1 VTPERWRQVTDIFH
15 AARGRA
21 PQAQEQFLRQACG
34 TDAMLR
40 AEVDALL
47 AGDADANTAHV
58 HAALTPSRHLE
69 PGTTLGPYRIDALV
83 GTGGMGEVYR
93 AYDARLQRDVAIK
106 LLPPEFLTDPERLR
120 RFEQEARA
128 AAALNHPNILSVHD
142 IGTHEGV
149 PYFVSELLTGE
160 TLRARIGRG
169 PLSIEQVVDYG
180 SQIARGLAAAHERGI
195 VHRDV
200 KPENLFLTADGRV
213 KVLDFGIAKAGSPSG
228 ANANLPTVTSAGLT
242 NPGFIVGT
250 VPYMSPEQVRGA
262 PTDHRSDIFAV
273 GAVLFEML
281 TGRQAFDAPSVNE
294 RMSAVLTR
302 DPVTHAETTGTAR
315 PDVPPALMQIVRHCL
330 EKDSKAR
337 FQSASDIVFGLGVLS
352 GVPARGSSS
361 AASRSS
367 RIWAL
372 AGIAAVILF
381 AVALLLWRREDP
393 AVGVAPTTGGSKSI
407 AALPLANLSANPQ
420 DEYFTDGITD
430 SLITGLARAPGL
442 SVIARTAV
450 FRYKDQKIDPR
461 TAGRELGVQYVV
473 DGSVQ
478 RADRRVRVNVRLVD
492 VATGYNVWAEPFDA
506 DVKDVFVI
514 QDTISRRILDALQIR
529 AAASDLQAGTR
540 LRTSNE
546 QAYDAYLQ
554 GIYYSHQPRAGA
566 TGRAIAS
573 FEQSVQA
580 DPQFALAHA
589 ALGSLY
595 MRRFF
600 YDDADR
606 IWEQKAVLAVDK
618 ALSLEPD
625 LAEGYLARAQLA
637 WTLPN
642 GFPHDRAVADLKRA
656 IAINPNLVEA
666 YVELGKIYMHIGLL
680 DRAIDA
686 NTQALRLDPG
696 SGSAKARRILSFV
709 YLRDCTT
716 GLQLS
721 EQVTTVS
728 RQNRAE
734 ALRCAGR
741 IDEAVQEL
749 GPDYYPALMAALLAR
764 KGQVDAA
771 RKQIDQGSPK
781 ARNTDELSHL
791 HHAQYFLGVAYAL
804 MGDTRQAVTWLKKA
818 SVEGLPCYPLF
829 ERDPDLDSLRKDPE
843 FIAFMDRLKAQHERF
858 RSTL

>member
-1 VTPERWRQVTDIFH
+1 MTPERWRQVSDIFQ

-21 PQAQEQFLRQACG
+21 PQAQEQFLAEACG
-34 TDAMLR
+34 ADATLR

-47 AGDADANTAHV
+47 VSDTEANIAV
-58 HAALTPSRHLE
+58 HPALTPSRHLE

-93 AYDARLQRDVAIK
+93 AYDARLRRDVAIK
-106 LLPPEFLTDPERLR
+106 LLPPEFLTDSERLR

-160 TLRARIGRG
+160 TLRACIGRG

-228 ANANLPTVTSAGLT
+228 VNANLPTVTSAGLT

-302 DPVTHAETTGTAR
+302 DPVAHAETAGTAR
-315 PDVPPALMQIVRHCL
+315 PDVPPALVQIVRHCL
-330 EKDSKAR
+330 EKDPKDR
-337 FQSASDIVFGLGVLS
+337 FQSASDIVFGLEVLS
-352 GVPARGSSS
+352 GAPARGWSS
-361 AASRSS
+361 AASSSS

-381 AVALLLWRREDP
+381 AVALLLWRRGDP
-393 AVGVAPTTGGSKSI
+393 AVGVVPTTGGTKSI
-407 AALPLANLSANPQ
+407 AALPLANLSNNPQ

-461 TAGRELGVQYVV
+461 TVGRELGVQYVV

-506 DVKDVFVI
+506 DVKDVFAI
-514 QDTISRRILDALQIR
+514 QDTISRRIVDALQIR
-529 AAASDLQAGTR
+529 APASDLPIWRAPPD
-540 LRTSNE
+540 E
-546 QAYDAYLQ
+546 Q
-554 GIYYSHQPRAGA
+554 RAGA
-566 TGRAIAS
+566 RRLSAGDLLQPPAARGRDGSCHHFVRTVGSGRPTIRARVRRPRQPIHAS
-573 FEQSVQA
+573 VFLRRRRS
-580 DPQFALAHA
+580 H
-589 ALGSLY
+589 LG
-595 MRRFF
+595 
-600 YDDADR
+600 
-606 IWEQKAVLAVDK
+606 
-618 ALSLEPD
+618 
-625 LAEGYLARAQLA
+625 AEGRTGGRQGSFARTGPGGRISGARAA
-637 WTLPN
+637 
-642 GFPHDRAVADLKRA
+642 
-656 IAINPNLVEA
+656 
-666 YVELGKIYMHIGLL
+666 
-680 DRAIDA
+680 
-686 NTQALRLDPG
+686 RLD
-696 SGSAKARRILSFV
+696 AAER
-709 YLRDCTT
+709 
-716 GLQLS
+716 
-721 EQVTTVS
+721 VS
-728 RQNRAE
+728 
-734 ALRCAGR
+734 
-741 IDEAVQEL
+741 
-749 GPDYYPALMAALLAR
+749 P
-764 KGQVDAA
+764 
-771 RKQIDQGSPK
+771 
-781 ARNTDELSHL
+781 
-791 HHAQYFLGVAYAL
+791 
-804 MGDTRQAVTWLKKA
+804 
-818 SVEGLPCYPLF
+818 
-829 ERDPDLDSLRKDPE
+829 
-843 FIAFMDRLKAQHERF
+843 
-858 RSTL
+858 